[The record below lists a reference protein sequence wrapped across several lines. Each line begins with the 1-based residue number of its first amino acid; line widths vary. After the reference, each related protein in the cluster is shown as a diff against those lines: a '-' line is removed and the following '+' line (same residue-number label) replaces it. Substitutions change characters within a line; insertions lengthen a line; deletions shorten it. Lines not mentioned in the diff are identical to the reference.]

1 MQEPAMGMKDDKT
14 IVLTPGSKAGIE
26 IAKDKAADTKLD
38 ITVKV
43 AKDEDKKEKKPLRG
57 LQAFRN
63 A

>member
-1 MQEPAMGMKDDKT
+1 MGMKDAKT
-14 IVLTPGSKAGIE
+14 IEMTPGTTASVE

-43 AKDEDKKEKKPLRG
+43 AKDEDKKEKRLRG

>member
-1 MQEPAMGMKDDKT
+1 MQEPDMGMKDDRK
-14 IVLTPGSKAGIE
+14 IEMTPGSAASIE

>member
-1 MQEPAMGMKDDKT
+1 MQEPAMGMKDDRK
-14 IVLTPGSKAGIE
+14 IEMAPGSTASVE
-26 IAKDKAADTKLD
+26 IAKDKATDTKLD